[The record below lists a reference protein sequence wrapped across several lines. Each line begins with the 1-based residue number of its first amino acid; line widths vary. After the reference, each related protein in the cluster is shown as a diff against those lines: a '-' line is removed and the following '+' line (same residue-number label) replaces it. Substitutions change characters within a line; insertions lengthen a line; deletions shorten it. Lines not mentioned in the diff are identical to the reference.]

1 MDEIIDNLTQPA
13 TTLAEEFYDWVNRTG
28 REFRGQDH
36 KALVKSFNPDAEF
49 WWHRTDPFSDDTYYS
64 DLSCVKFPDG
74 SITSFNYKGEVMHL
88 RSKR

>member
-1 MDEIIDNLTQPA
+1 M
-13 TTLAEEFYDWVNRTG
+13 TLAEEFFDWVDRTG
-28 REFRGQDH
+28 REFRGQAPD
-36 KALVKSFNPDAEF
+36 ALVKSFNHDAEF
-49 WWHRTDPFSDDTYYS
+49 WTHRTDPFSDDTYYS